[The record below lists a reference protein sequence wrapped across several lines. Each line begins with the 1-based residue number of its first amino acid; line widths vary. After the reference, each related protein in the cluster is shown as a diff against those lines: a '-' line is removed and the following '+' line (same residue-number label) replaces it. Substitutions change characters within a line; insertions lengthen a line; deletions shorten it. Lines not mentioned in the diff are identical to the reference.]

1 MATYIQGVTDYIPKI
16 QPFTPDFNFYA
27 TALQTMQTKYDT
39 NYKQLSQYYGR
50 LLRSNMLRDDNIERR
65 KQFETAIMN
74 DIKKISGMDLSLQQ
88 NVDAAMQVLD
98 PLVND
103 KYIINDIVKTRQW
116 NDARNTGENLNNTEY
131 GWQGGMRAL
140 DYWAQDFRA
149 VNADDALNFQKAEY
163 VPYINVYEK
172 AIDDAKA
179 NKWEV
184 KMDNFSKDGKFIV
197 TNKNGDMIAP
207 TLRDYFIGRF
217 GRDPQVMK
225 FFNTEAYIERKDYIS
240 ANKGKFNGNEA
251 MAQMEYAQAKL
262 DQSVKAI
269 KEAKIDAKQ
278 KQEMIDNYMDLYA
291 DYVKK
296 NGLLPNDS
304 KTINQGK
311 ALQQAQQNVTNTN
324 AVVSQQAKTLE
335 LYEKDYQDF
344 LNNGQKLDQIISY
357 NNMYK
362 ILDAA
367 AKGYANLT
375 AEFTIKGENPYALEQ
390 VKASNAIAL
399 EGVKHRNRMLQIAEE
414 GKYKDKTEK
423 SEEQKQ
429 TEKGVN
435 ANTQLQTVENM
446 PGATTGMTT
455 TGMKENIKKHNEFFG
470 NAITAKATYLADVTQ
485 ELVAKYNDPNT
496 SDLQKKGIKNTLTSI
511 YDKAPGSYVNVNDLL
526 NPTTRQKE
534 IEKIR
539 MSTGASNPEI
549 TNQYNDMNRYMDL
562 AGNPANDLKPKYAGI
577 KTRVDHV
584 QQGYDAYNAQRIDQR
599 ERILVPY
606 FEDPKNDPTGL
617 VSAILE
623 NSPNGFFPSYGSL
636 AEKEKVIKKIAAA
649 AQAEYGSN
657 NLYTEDY
664 IRKNWEA
671 AKQIFY
677 NSSGRIPNYNGWN
690 HYDALPGRGST
701 GKATMGTTGAFD
713 YSERGPGSTTEVV
726 DQIFQDIQKGV
737 TMLPTNEDN
746 AGMGVILVGY
756 GDGSTVL
763 TESDAK
769 AAEELKAILADR
781 MKGAAGKYNKDRGEY
796 EYGDTALG
804 GTFSYANIAQNDPNY
819 IQFNFTPSA
828 RYAQSTSPGKDQPG
842 YVSGEQL
849 TVRIPVS
856 IAQNILYKQSQTTL
870 NEYLYQKGTLGR
882 TGDTGKFDILN
893 MSTGPKG
900 KIDYQ
905 VIDPNTGSIT
915 MQTAEESFT
924 DDYEIDDIYDRFDQ
938 MLDLIEAQNAQ
949 AKISAAMNQGLIGDN
964 ALSILNGGQ

>member
-65 KQFETAIMN
+65 KQFETAIAN

-103 KYIINDIVKTRQW
+103 RYIINDIVKTRQW
-116 NDARNTGENLNNTEY
+116 NDARSTGENLSNTEW

-149 VNADDALNFQKAEY
+149 VDKDAALGFQKAEY
-163 VPYINVYEK
+163 VPYMNVYK
-172 AIDDAKA
+172 MAIDDAKA

-217 GRDPQVMK
+217 GRDPQMMK
-225 FFNTEAYIERKDYIS
+225 FFNTEAYLERKDYIA
-240 ANKGKFNGNEA
+240 ANKGKFDGNEA

-269 KEAKIDAKQ
+269 KESKIDADK

-296 NGLLPNDS
+296 NGLLPSDS

-311 ALQQAQQNVTNTN
+311 ALQQAKQNVTNTN
-324 AVVSQQAKTLE
+324 AVISEQAKTLE
-335 LYEKDYQDF
+335 LYERDYQDF

-367 AKGYANLT
+367 ANGYANLT

-399 EGVKHRNRMLQIAEE
+399 EGVKHQNRMAEIAEE
-414 GKYKDKTEK
+414 GKYKDKKEEK
-423 SEEQKQ
+423 SDEEKQ

-435 ANTQLQTVENM
+435 ANSQLQTVENM
-446 PGATTGMTT
+446 PGATSDMTT

-470 NAITAKATYLADVTQ
+470 NAISAKSAYLADVTQ
-485 ELVAKYNDPNT
+485 DLLNAYNDPNI
-496 SDLQKKGIKNTLTSI
+496 SDLKKNGIKNTLSEI
-511 YDKAPGSYVNVNDLL
+511 YKAGGNINVNNLL
-526 NPTTRQKE
+526 NPATRQKE
-534 IEKIR
+534 IDKIKVGTA
-539 MSTGASNPEI
+539 SSNPQVV
-549 TNQYNDMNRYMDL
+549 NQYNSMNKLMDL
-562 AGNPANDLKPKYAGI
+562 AGNPINDLKPKYSSI
-577 KTRVDHV
+577 KTRVDLV
-584 QQGYDAYNAQRIDQR
+584 QAGYDAYNAQRVDQR
-599 ERILVPY
+599 DKILVPY
-606 FEDPKNDPTGL
+606 FSDPKIDPTRMISL
-617 VSAILE
+617 VLKQSD
-623 NSPNGFFPSYGSL
+623 NGFWPEAGYKKEQIIKSL
-636 AEKEKVIKKIAAA
+636 AKANQQRFGDKNI
-649 AQAEYGSN
+649 
-657 NLYTEDY
+657 YTEKYFRD
-664 IRKNWEA
+664 NWDK

-677 NSSGRIPNYNGWN
+677 NSSGNIPNYNGWN
-690 HYDALPGRGST
+690 HHDALPGRGST
-701 GKATMGTTGAFD
+701 GKTTMGTTGAFD
-713 YSERGPGSTTEVV
+713 YSERGPGSSTEIVE
-726 DQIFQDIQKGV
+726 QIFQDIQKGV
-737 TMLPTNEDN
+737 TMLPNIEDN
-746 AGMGVILVGY
+746 SGMGVILVDY
-756 GDGSTVL
+756 GDGSKVI
-763 TESDAK
+763 EASNPEAAK
-769 AAEELKAILADR
+769 ELQAILADR
-781 MKGAAGKYNKDRGEY
+781 MKGAAGKYNKDRGMY
-796 EYGDTALG
+796 EEGDTALG

-842 YVSGEQL
+842 YVSGQQI

-870 NEYLYQKGTLGR
+870 NEYLYQKKGTLGR
-882 TGDTGKFDILN
+882 TSDTGSFLITNK
-893 MSTGPKG
+893 STGPSVEMK
-900 KIDYQ
+900 YTLY
-905 VIDPNTGSIT
+905 DPNTGN
-915 MQTAEESFT
+915 MVDEKYQRSFT
-924 DDYEIDDIYDRFDQ
+924 SDYEIDSIYDEFDRT
-938 MLDLIEAQNAQ
+938 LDYIEAQNMQNKIAAAQ
-949 AKISAAMNQGLIGDN
+949 KLGLTGDN
-964 ALSILNGGQ
+964 ALNLLNGGQ